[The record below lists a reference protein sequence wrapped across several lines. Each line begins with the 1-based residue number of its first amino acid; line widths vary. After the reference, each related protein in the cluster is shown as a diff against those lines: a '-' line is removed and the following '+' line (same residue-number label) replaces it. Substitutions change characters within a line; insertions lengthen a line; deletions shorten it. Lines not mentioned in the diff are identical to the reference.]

1 MKDKDNRDQETANEV
16 TKSLDEL
23 RKVESDIVEL
33 ALALTRDRMEMGE
46 VAMAMRLDTFI
57 DHIKQALGEM
67 PRPGEK
73 KEDFDARREKLRK
86 AAEAAIQAASDTP
99 PEAIAAAK
107 AALEEDAAPTTPEA
121 ETKPSWLEVR
131 KRGMKFSRFSTPT
144 RRTLIAKE
152 EDTKRGSFP
161 ARLHKIEVRPA
172 AGLSSD
178 FMAEY
183 SVNGELKFS
192 LLAHSPSKAESCA
205 LVAAKE
211 YMRRSA
217 HRGRK
222 LQEAAS
228 REDEGRGAE

>member
-1 MKDKDNRDQETANEV
+1 MKDEDNKDQGTANEV

-46 VAMAMRLDTFI
+46 IAMAMRLDTFI
-57 DHIKQALGEM
+57 DHIQQALGEM

-99 PEAIAAAK
+99 PEA
-107 AALEEDAAPTTPEA
+107 EM
-121 ETKPSWLEVR
+121 KPSWLEVR
-131 KRGMKFSRFSTPT
+131 ERGMKFSRFSTPT
-144 RRTLIAKE
+144 RRTLIAKK

-183 SVNGELKFS
+183 SVDGELKFS

-217 HRGRK
+217 HRGRNCK
-222 LQEAAS
+222 KRQAAKTK
-228 REDEGRGAE
+228 EGGAE

>member
-1 MKDKDNRDQETANEV
+1 MRRGQTAINQQPTKEGRTMKDEDNKDQGTANEV

-46 VAMAMRLDTFI
+46 IAMAMRLDTFI
-57 DHIKQALGEM
+57 DHIQQALGEM

-99 PEAIAAAK
+99 PEA
-107 AALEEDAAPTTPEA
+107 

-131 KRGMKFSRFSTPT
+131 ERGMKFSRFSTPT
-144 RRTLIAKE
+144 RRTLIAKK

-183 SVNGELKFS
+183 SVDGELKFS

-217 HRGRK
+217 HRGRNCK
-222 LQEAAS
+222 KRQAAKTK
-228 REDEGRGAE
+228 EGGAE